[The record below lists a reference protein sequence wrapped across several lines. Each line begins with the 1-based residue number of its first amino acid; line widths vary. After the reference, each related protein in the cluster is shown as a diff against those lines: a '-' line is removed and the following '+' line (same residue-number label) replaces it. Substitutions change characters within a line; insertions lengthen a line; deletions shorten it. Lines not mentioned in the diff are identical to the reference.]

1 MISHLQFDDLIVTIK
16 NVQNI
21 LRKVIFNDTNIV
33 TFIILMFDKCFYIK
47 Y

>member
-33 TFIILMFDKCFYIK
+33 TFIILMFAKCFI
-47 Y
+47 